1 MKVIVGNDDYISEL
15 IAEEFIKVV
24 NKKENAVLGLAT
36 GTSPL
41 KVYADL
47 AKANKEGRVSFKK
60 VTTFNLDEYVGL
72 EGTHNQSYRYFMN
85 ENLFNHIDIDKKN
98 TNVLLGVGDYNKWQL

>member
-1 MKVIVGNDDYISEL
+1 MRVIVGSEEKISEF
-15 IAEEFIKVV
+15 IAEDFIKVV
-24 NKKENAVLGLAT
+24 NAKPNAVLGLAT

-60 VTTFNLDEYVGL
+60 CTSFNLDEYVGL
-72 EGTHNQSYRYFMN
+72 EGTHNQSYRYR
-85 ENLFNHIDIDKKN
+85 
-98 TNVLLGVGDYNKWQL
+98 